1 MPTKC
6 LAQVT
11 SINNNF
17 LFTLTVLLLNISGF
31 FFLINSMKQ
40 IISQDSVREKET
52 TEGITSRK
60 ILNT

>member
-1 MPTKC
+1 MPAKC

-31 FFLINSMKQ
+31 FKINSVKQ
-40 IISQDSVREKET
+40 ITSQDSVREKET
-52 TEGITSRK
+52 TQGIIRRK
-60 ILNT
+60 ILNP

>member
-17 LFTLTVLLLNISGF
+17 LFTLTVLLLNKSGF
-31 FFLINSMKQ
+31 FKINSMKQ

-60 ILNT
+60 IFNT

>member
-1 MPTKC
+1 MPPKC

-17 LFTLTVLLLNISGF
+17 LFTLTVLLLNKSGF
-31 FFLINSMKQ
+31 FKINSMKQ

-60 ILNT
+60 IFNT

>member
-17 LFTLTVLLLNISGF
+17 LFTLTVLLLNKSGF
-31 FFLINSMKQ
+31 FKINSMKQ

-60 ILNT
+60 IFNP